1 VVFWLRLGVEAA
13 SWGARSLGASEP
25 MGERAVHM
33 DNDQVRAI
41 QARLASSQNVL
52 IASHVRPDG
61 DAVGSLLGLGLA
73 LKAAG
78 KAVQMVSSDGVP
90 SAFRHLPGADQ
101 VKTALDGGFDTF
113 ITVDCADFK
122 RTGRAFD
129 ETRRPDINIDHHITN
144 ERFGALNLIEGEE
157 VATSAIL
164 TNHLPT
170 WGYPITAPIAAA
182 LLTGIITDTL
192 GFRTSNVTPEAMR
205 QVATL
210 METGVDMPDLYMRGL
225 VRRSYAAARYW
236 ARGLSKL
243 ERKDGIVYGSLN
255 LEDRKA
261 VGYSGSDD
269 ADLINVIS
277 AIDGFKVAMIFVEQ
291 PKEHVKISWRALEP
305 GIDVSV
311 VAVRFGGGGHAAA
324 AGADVAGSLE
334 DVSRSAIKSTKELL
348 SL

>member
-1 VVFWLRLGVEAA
+1 
-13 SWGARSLGASEP
+13 
-25 MGERAVHM
+25 M
-33 DNDQVRAI
+33 DNDLIRGI
-41 QARLASSQNVL
+41 GKRLAKAEVVV

-73 LKAAG
+73 LEAAH
-78 KAVQMVSSDGVP
+78 KKVQMVLADGLP
-90 SAFRHLPGADQ
+90 GSFRHLAGADSIRTT
-101 VKTALDGGFDTF
+101 VEGEFDTF
-113 ITVDCADFK
+113 ITVDCADLR
-122 RTGRAFD
+122 RTGKALAHLRP
-129 ETRRPDINIDHHITN
+129 PDINIDHHITN
-144 ERFGALNLIEGEE
+144 ERFGEFNLIEGQE

-170 WGYPITAPIAAA
+170 WGYAISAPVAAA

-192 GFRTSNVTPEAMR
+192 GFRTSNVTPEAMH
-205 QVATL
+205 QVARL

-225 VRRSYAAARYW
+225 IRRSYEAARYW

-243 ERKDGIVYGSLN
+243 ERGDGMVYCTLSM
-255 LEDRKA
+255 EDRRA

-277 AIDGFKVAMIFVEQ
+277 GIDGFKVGMIFVEQ

-305 GIDVSV
+305 GIDVSG
-311 VAVRFGGGGHAAA
+311 VAVKFGGGGHAAA

-334 DVSRSAIKSTKELL
+334 EVVSAAVKSTKEMLRL
-348 SL
+348 